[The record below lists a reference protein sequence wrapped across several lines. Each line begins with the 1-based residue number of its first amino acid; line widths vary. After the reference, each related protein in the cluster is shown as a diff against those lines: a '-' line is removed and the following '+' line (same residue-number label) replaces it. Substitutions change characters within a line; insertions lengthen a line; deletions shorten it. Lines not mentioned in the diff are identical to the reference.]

1 MKKSFL
7 LALLLVF
14 SAGIQ
19 AAQKFAEPKVVKINP
34 RVYALLGP
42 VGLPDKNNQ
51 GYMVNSAVILG
62 EKGIILVD
70 TGSTDLVG
78 AHIKSAVAKIS
89 PKPVTHIINTHHHG
103 DHHLGNVAFPG
114 AEIISSEQCKQLV
127 EKTGQE
133 WVVMMENMIGGK
145 FPNTKPMP
153 ATVTFK
159 EDSLNEKTYDGV
171 KITLWVPKG
180 SHTPGDTLVYLPDD
194 KVLIGGD
201 VIVHHT
207 PPNLRD
213 GHARNWIETLKKAQ
227 QFDANTII
235 PGHGPLM
242 KKADVARLHDMLA
255 KFYAQ
260 VEAGY
265 KKGLSDSEIRKTL
278 DLSEW
283 KKLGRF
289 EEVMGGN
296 ISRAYL
302 EAEAANF

>member
-1 MKKSFL
+1 MKKTLMVVLIFF
-7 LALLLVF
+7 F
-14 SAGIQ
+14 SAVTN
-19 AAQKFAEPKVVKINP
+19 AAEKFTEPKVVKINP

-51 GYMVNSAVILG
+51 GYMVNSTVIIG

-103 DHHLGNVAFPG
+103 DHNLGNVAFPG
-114 AEIISSEQCKQLV
+114 AQIISSEKCKQLV
-127 EKTGQE
+127 EKTGYE
-133 WVVMMENMIGGK
+133 WIGIMENLIGQK
-145 FPNTKPMP
+145 FPNTKPIP
-153 ATVTFK
+153 ASVTFK
-159 EDSLNEKTYDGV
+159 EESTTEKTYDGV
-171 KITLWVPKG
+171 KVVLWAPKG
-180 SHTPGDTLVYLPDD
+180 SHTEGDMLVYLPDD
-194 KVLIGGD
+194 KVLIAGD
-201 VIVHHT
+201 VMVSHT
-207 PPNLRD
+207 SPNMTD
-213 GHARNWIETLKKAQ
+213 GFVKNWIATLKASR
-227 QFDANTII
+227 QFDAKTIV

-242 KKADVARLHDMLA
+242 TKTDVAKFHDMMA

-265 KKGLSDSEIRKTL
+265 KKGLTDSEIRKTL
-278 DLSEW
+278 DLSAW
-283 KKLGRF
+283 KKLVRF
-289 EEVMGGN
+289 EDTMGGN